1 MTWHNVLAEWSQW
14 FWPLAI
20 NHLWQATL
28 FALLVWATML
38 LLRRASPLARHAA
51 WSLAMLKFLLPA
63 ILLAWAFAKLG
74 WQFSRAETVA
84 TEFSID
90 ALILLETVEP
100 SAVTTSTT
108 THKELYCLLTL
119 VWLAGAMAVFLRW
132 QMRRWRLARQLKTDS
147 AEAAGRALEIF
158 ARLKQEL
165 GFSSRIPLIVSAKIA
180 EPGLLGILR
189 PKIVL
194 PLGLIERL
202 NNEELSAVLA
212 HELIHIKQ
220 RDNLL
225 STIQMIVCCLLW
237 FHPLI
242 WLIDRKLLSERELM
256 CDEKVLRFG
265 GTAESYAAG
274 LWKVVQHGLG
284 WPVAGVSRVTGSNL
298 NRRIKLMLNTKH
310 QIQRSTVSRLATG
323 AICGGLFITAI
334 VGSWLAGGNAQA
346 AKLPMPP
353 ELQSALA
360 PALSPE
366 SAAKLFAKVVS
377 TPTPKSG
384 KELNSKTSTAQDA
397 VTFDVPFENAPEFP
411 LLITQAKMTVGG
423 RVQSNSA
430 SHVSESK
437 RELTLEARL
446 LNQGDRPI
454 AEIAFNYTN
463 VALWGNRKA
472 ALFSKAEVS
481 ADNPRTLILR
491 STFPVA
497 ERSNGLELA
506 DHLSAFRLYLVG
518 VQFEGE
524 TAMDWVEEDAN
535 KNRKLIKLTRQWTA
549 PDKLVLSF
557 SRNESQQDTQN
568 QNQSAQ
574 PVNAESHP
582 IVITQP
588 RPKITYFARAK
599 YTKEAR
605 DQKVEGSVELS
616 LEFGADGVIRDIRV
630 ERGLP
635 YGLTEAAI
643 EAAKTVQ
650 FKPAMKDGQPI
661 SVRGKLQFSFSLYEK
676 SN

>member
-1 MTWHNVLAEWSQW
+1 MTWHNVWAEWSQW

-28 FALLVWATML
+28 FVLLVWAAML
-38 LLRRASPLARHAA
+38 LLRQASPLARHTA

-63 ILLAWAFAKLG
+63 TLLAWAFGKLG
-74 WQFSRAETVA
+74 VQFSRTETVMA
-84 TEFSID
+84 EFSID

-100 SAVTTSTT
+100 LTVTASAT
-108 THKELYCLLTL
+108 THGELYCLLTL
-119 VWLAGAMAVFLRW
+119 VWLAGAMLVFLHW
-132 QMRRWRLARQLKTDS
+132 QMRRWRLVRRLKTDS
-147 AEAAGRALEIF
+147 AETTGRALEIF
-158 ARLKQEL
+158 AELKREL
-165 GFSSRIPLIVSAKIA
+165 GGSSRIPLIVSAKIV

-202 NNEELSAVLA
+202 NDQELSAVLA

-225 STIQMIVCCLLW
+225 STIQMTVCCLLW
-237 FHPLI
+237 FHPLV
-242 WLIDRKLLSERELM
+242 WLIDRKLLSESELM
-256 CDEKVLRFG
+256 CDEKALRYG

-310 QIQRSTVSRLATG
+310 QTERSMVNRLTTG
-323 AICGGLFITAI
+323 VICGGLFVAAI

-353 ELQSALA
+353 EFQSALA
-360 PALSPE
+360 TALSPE
-366 SAAKLFAKVVS
+366 AAAELLAKAVS
-377 TPTPKSG
+377 TPTPKSSQ
-384 KELNSKTSTAQDA
+384 KLNSTTSTKQDT
-397 VTFDVPFENAPEFP
+397 VTFDLPFENAPEFP

-423 RVQSNSA
+423 RVQSNLA
-430 SHVSESK
+430 SHVSESR
-437 RELTLEARL
+437 RELTLEAHL

-454 AEIAFNYTN
+454 AEIAFNYMN
-463 VALWGNRKA
+463 VALWGNRKV

-481 ADNPRTLILR
+481 ADNPRMLILR
-491 STFPVA
+491 SAFPIA
-497 ERSNGLELA
+497 EQSNGLELS

-524 TAMDWVEEDAN
+524 TAMDWVEEGDN
-535 KNRKLIKLTRQWTA
+535 KNRKLTKMTRQWTA
-549 PDKLVLSF
+549 PDKFVLSF
-557 SRNESQQDTQN
+557 SRNQNLQDDKD
-568 QNQSAQ
+568 QNQSVQ
-574 PVNAESHP
+574 PMTAES
-582 IVITQP
+582 

-616 LEFGADGVIRDIRV
+616 LVFGADGVVRDIRV

-635 YGLTEAAI
+635 HGLTEAAI

-650 FKPAMKDGQPI
+650 FKPAVKDGQPV
-661 SVRGKLQFSFSLYEK
+661 SVRGKLQFSFSLYDK